1 MKIMQNWTG
10 EETKKII
17 MWTGDYWQMVGGT
30 ALESKSR
37 EWKPEKT

>member
-1 MKIMQNWTG
+1 MGLETEKITF
-10 EETKKII
+10 
-17 MWTGDYWQMVGGT
+17 WTGDYWQMVASA